1 MPESGG
7 APFYRG
13 HPARPATGS
22 TGTHGGQ
29 GRRSHVRLNLTRSRG
44 CHESEYCGRPD
55 LYHRPMPLTALKPV
69 ADLRDRLREATLS
82 AHRQLDGLLAGGLA
96 DVATYH
102 AYLRGMHRFISD
114 AEAVLDEPPLRS
126 LWLSADLVALELPP
140 LPPCGRLQRATGAEE
155 RLGWRYVIAGSSMG
169 ARLLRRD
176 AQRLGFTAQRGA
188 RFLDRHAIDGEW
200 PAVLQQLA
208 EAALPPARE
217 ALLVEGAH
225 DAFAAAEAG
234 LRRALLLD
242 DVP

>member
-1 MPESGG
+1 
-7 APFYRG
+7 
-13 HPARPATGS
+13 
-22 TGTHGGQ
+22 
-29 GRRSHVRLNLTRSRG
+29 
-44 CHESEYCGRPD
+44 
-55 LYHRPMPLTALKPV
+55 
-69 ADLRDRLREATLS
+69 
-82 AHRQLDGLLAGGLA
+82 
-96 DVATYH
+96 
-102 AYLRGMHRFISD
+102 
-114 AEAVLDEPPLRS
+114 
-126 LWLSADLVALELPP
+126 
-140 LPPCGRLQRATGAEE
+140 
-155 RLGWRYVIAGSSMG
+155 MG

-208 EAALPPARE
+208 EAAFPPARE